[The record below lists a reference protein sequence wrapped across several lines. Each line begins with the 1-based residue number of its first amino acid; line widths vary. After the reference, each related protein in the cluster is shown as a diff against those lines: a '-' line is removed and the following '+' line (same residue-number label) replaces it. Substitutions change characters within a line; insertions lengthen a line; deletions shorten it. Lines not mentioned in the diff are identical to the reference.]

1 MPTKC
6 EECGEKSY
14 CIYITHDYKKLCG
27 ECYDKTQPER
37 KFEADDIPHRYR
49 WG

>member
-6 EECGEKSY
+6 EECEKESY
-14 CIYITHDYKKLCG
+14 CIYLTPEFKKLCG

-37 KFEADDIPHRYR
+37 KFEADDIPYR
-49 WG
+49 NRCG